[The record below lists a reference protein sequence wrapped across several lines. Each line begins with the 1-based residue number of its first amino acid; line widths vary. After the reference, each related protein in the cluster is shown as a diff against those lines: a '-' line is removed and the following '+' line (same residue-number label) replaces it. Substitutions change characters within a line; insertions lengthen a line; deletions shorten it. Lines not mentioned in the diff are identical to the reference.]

1 MRNTLIRLH
10 GIKAMFGSREFS
22 GFWVLFLTIWNSN
35 LLRFFW
41 SGLRHHRPREERI
54 LVSGAWECLRP
65 LTFRR
70 FPSDVRST
78 VEGSQRFIDD
88 CGIVV
93 AFFTDPATLSRF
105 LFAPFSVNAVFT
117 SAGTLSPP
125 HRKLSTA
132 PFLIGSTVFVLK
144 STPENKQSPSSEIIE
159 SPDLPVLASVP
170 IVCG

>member
-1 MRNTLIRLH
+1 MRITLIRLH
-10 GIKAMFGSREFS
+10 GIRATFGSREFS

-35 LLRFFW
+35 LLRVW
-41 SGLRHHRPREERI
+41 SGLRHRRPREERI

-88 CGIVV
+88 CGIAV
-93 AFFTDPATLSRF
+93 AFFSDPATLSRL

-125 HRKLSTA
+125 PKTQHGAFPHRQHRVRAQIHARKQ
-132 PFLIGSTVFVLK
+132 TVAVVR
-144 STPENKQSPSSEIIE
+144 
-159 SPDLPVLASVP
+159 DH
-170 IVCG
+170 